1 MRYASF
7 RHVVLSGNLVACR
20 RGDRN
25 LGGGVGHHR
34 NNGAIV
40 HRWHGGSPDRRY
52 VEHRYAVRN
61 RSPWE
66 TLSGP
71 GDVVFSADGTLVS
84 LDSEDVSL
92 GVWEPTGPST
102 VALMFSGLIPVE
114 ELGIAGAR
122 ITIRATLEV
131 APDGQSFSGDYTA
144 ELSGSEAMPTG
155 EYGPDSVT
163 GTRVVVEPMGT
174 PVGPIEELLA
184 QLRGGHRRS
193 PKWWRAR
200 RWRRPPRWRHHRQPP
215 PSWRVHPCRYTGD
228 RCQEGSSRLLRRSSK
243 RAARS
248 VWWWSRAWSRW
259 RSRTGRNSA
268 PVAK

>member
-1 MRYASF
+1 MRRLVTLCSAAN
-7 RHVVLSGNLVACR
+7 LSI
-20 RGDRN
+20 
-25 LGGGVGHHR
+25 VG
-34 NNGAIV
+34 GAIAT
-40 HRWHGGSPDRRY
+40 SA
-52 VEHRYAVRN
+52 VESGTTATTEPSSTVGTEAHPIVGTWNTDSAVRN

-122 ITIRATLEV
+122 ITIRATHEV

-174 PVGPIEELLA
+174 PVGPIEELWRSFEEA
-184 QLRGGHRRS
+184 TGGH
-193 PKWWRAR
+193 P
-200 RWRRPPRWRHHRQPP
+200 
-215 PSWRVHPCRYTGD
+215 
-228 RCQEGSSRLLRRSSK
+228 EG
-243 RAARS
+243 
-248 VWWWSRAWSRW
+248 
-259 RSRTGRNSA
+259 TTD
-268 PVAK
+268 